1 MGRGYPR
8 TKNAPRTGKRRG
20 QDEDEKGKLWL
31 KRKKMKAKGKKRN
44 LATDKPPDKQRSP
57 DKRRRGQDEGE

>member
-1 MGRGYPR
+1 MKKIFVPEENKSDRKSKENP
-8 TKNAPRTGKRRG
+8 PRTGKRRG

-44 LATDKPPDKQRSP
+44 LATD
-57 DKRRRGQDEGE
+57 